1 MKTHKIISLFTGAG
15 GLDIGFEKAGFC
27 VAVAIESDAACCMT
41 LKANKPDLPVIA
53 EPLENVETETILKAG
68 KLRPLE
74 ATLVIGGPPCQSF
87 SIAGLRKGLEDDRG
101 RLLFEFV
108 RVVREALPI
117 GFVLEN
123 VKGLANWDKGRALR
137 LLLDELSKP
146 IVYDGKTY
154 KYTMAKPEILNA
166 ADYGVP
172 QFRERLFIVGNREEK
187 AFVYPP
193 AKIGDGKYSTVWE
206 AIGDLPPPQSPSK
219 NALRVA
225 ESIKGRR
232 EKHGY

>member
-1 MKTHKIISLFTGAG
+1 MKTYNIISLFTGAG
-15 GLDIGFEKAGFC
+15 GLDIGFEKAGFR

-41 LKANKPDLPVIA
+41 LKANKPDLPVIT

-74 ATLVIGGPPCQSF
+74 AALVIGGPPCQSF
-87 SIAGLRKGLEDDRG
+87 SMAGLRRGLDDDRG
-101 RLLFEFV
+101 KLLFEFV
-108 RVVREALPI
+108 RVVRETLPF

-137 LLLDELSKP
+137 LLLDEFSKP

-193 AKIGDGKYSTVWE
+193 AKIGDGKYSTVW
-206 AIGDLPPPQSPSK
+206 
-219 NALRVA
+219 
-225 ESIKGRR
+225 
-232 EKHGY
+232 